1 MTYEE
6 FLNWADEDTHAE
18 WVGGE
23 VVMASPVSLRHQ
35 EIVNFLLVLLSTYVD
50 IHSLGKIAD
59 GPFQM
64 KLANTGREPDLLY
77 VATEHLDRL
86 KRTYL
91 EGPADLAIEIISP
104 ESGGR
109 DRGDKFGDKFFE
121 YQDAGVPE
129 YWLLDPDREVAEF
142 YQLDE
147 RGHYQLIAP
156 DADGVYRSRMLP
168 GFWLRV
174 GWLWQ
179 DPLPSPIRALLEIDR
194 DVYAHYLRDELQ
206 RAGLDE

>member
-1 MTYEE
+1 MATPPRTTSGRGHVEGLDAGATPDAAAPSGGQGMTYEE
-6 FLNWADEDTHAE
+6 FLSWADEDTHAE
-18 WVGGE
+18 WVAGE

-50 IHSLGKIAD
+50 IRSLGKIAD

-91 EGPADLAIEIISP
+91 EGPADLAIEIIPP

-109 DRGDKFGDKFFE
+109 DRGDTFFE

-129 YWLLDPDREVAEF
+129 
-142 YQLDE
+142 
-147 RGHYQLIAP
+147 
-156 DADGVYRSRMLP
+156 
-168 GFWLRV
+168 
-174 GWLWQ
+174 
-179 DPLPSPIRALLEIDR
+179 
-194 DVYAHYLRDELQ
+194 
-206 RAGLDE
+206 